1 MLQLLFTYV
10 VFSVTHSKLAKTKMV
25 YPYNVGAQ
33 VAMDFTTFWV
43 KKLELPL
50 CKLVARALKV

>member
-1 MLQLLFTYV
+1 MLQLLFLYV

-43 KKLELPL
+43 KKWNYRCVNWLPEL
-50 CKLVARALKV
+50 